1 MASKEPDEKCSNTK
15 TGEETIAL
23 EKRRSRSR
31 RVSFAETTA
40 IHLFIRDEECDTP
53 PDVEGSNNGLLHR
66 SEKDNF
72 FGPVS
77 ADFIKP
83 GRLSDSAASDDN
95 HDLTMDSTAFSMH
108 FRSLARSDSG
118 GEFKTPTAVR
128 LPFGERTSGQMS
140 STTSGGDLMVLSD
153 SQKRVSDS
161 LLADKVNGSGNSDDM
176 SIVEEYQ
183 RSYDYGK
190 LPPELDVLLTEDGKD
205 VGAVPLTS
213 QVECSNFNKSVTED
227 AKSGLHQDGRGKD
240 VGTVPLTSQVECS
253 NSKKSCTEGAKSGS
267 HQNGCEVLD
276 LDNNEKV
283 AHHISDGEKASDGA
297 NSAVHVNIDNG
308 NDVILH
314 GILAETS
321 HNTSINM
328 DDDDLFPAHFS
339 DDHTKTPF
347 LLTNVMPIDKDEEV
361 RKGAVEANG
370 NLSPPSRSQSI
381 LNHEQSIAGSVS
393 SLLAKR
399 RQIFRVSPNDKSN
412 FILSEN
418 NLRDKG
424 SKHVLSASSFE
435 KGASRLQRL
444 EAFPFFSASKAE
456 GNPSRL
462 PSESVHSSLTR
473 NKVLKCGSNDVLVAV
488 PVACLDKQFSIV
500 AEDSGDLQSMCN
512 TGMYNVRTTLGSA
525 ECASYTEAKDA
536 ELSSLYAASC
546 TSFSVSPLAL
556 SKEKSVEPFVST
568 YNCTNET
575 VVSTRSDYSMPEI
588 TFNDLK
594 SHEETGRPNHFV
606 FSPVTSVERKVSAS
620 PLYQGSLSKN
630 LNLQAELSLSLD
642 QDILVEADDFVS
654 RSENHNSL
662 LAERKKEAKRS
673 SSKIKHFKIASQEMQ
688 NGESMYSN
696 KASESKKLVIRSAN
710 LDTETISARAL
721 PEENMKSV
729 FGSAPSSDN
738 NLIEL
743 PIQVYENHKE
753 EQSCSLLQ
761 KKPCLV
767 DNAIVGVTVLTP
779 RSYQRASEHDEN
791 DQPSQK
797 SSDIFGSDNSS
808 TLKRKLFDG
817 AENDNDAIASLQRK
831 PKLCKDQKHNEEDSK
846 EFQSIGVD
854 TTAKHWVDVL
864 NSFCGMTK
872 LMPLMI
878 DSLDL
883 AQISILN
890 DILVHQEKMRSYELL
905 HRDIC
910 SQKAFD
916 SATFLQIKRLV
927 DTKLL
932 LYKLLYQKAKLQLM
946 HHEQKRLSDRVCELN
961 FRVEESKML
970 ISSCQDS
977 CISGRRDVE
986 PVSCPIDLSKKSLVA
1001 AKIPLLRKDLEIS
1014 ERKIRN
1020 INKSYHAYIKAVKD
1034 QTCTETTVHV
1044 KNILKKRVE
1053 CKSLQSEF
1061 QLCQVGN
1068 VKAMDKMPNILFDYC
1083 GIMSQRFIV
1092 KSISTYGLFISNVL
1106 NNVKISKMFRG
1117 MDASTAFSFVLR
1129 CESNLA
1135 YSGIKTIVQETQ
1147 KSSSL
1152 LHNLLDVVEEVEL
1165 AMVELR
1171 NLTNT
1176 RFSQPS
1182 GILSGVIE
1190 GLALMSEVGLRKLY
1204 DDKQLICCK
1213 INATV
1218 LACLDGKLD
1227 LQLCFTDFNN
1237 GARVALSIDITCL
1250 NRGIYPAQVL
1260 PYEVQG
1266 KAARRHG
1273 SFQLLLDN
1281 ISSAVRGVRCGHMR
1295 IISLCRCFKFNFKM
1309 SDKIFPNTFV
1319 YPHRIGA
1326 FPSPPVYE
1334 TSHLNWDFCVI
1345 GRFWDTQ
1352 DAVDLDARGWVHLK
1366 GSLMAIQRLRG
1377 YSVPENMNLNLADMW
1392 VIVVGLPIR
1401 YSTPMVAASVLT
1413 HVGDI
1418 TMEDELPNGFPIPR
1432 PRVKLLVDLSLPLI
1446 PGCYFPTYDNRAT
1459 WVRFKYEGI
1468 FKSCKKCGFFGHGR
1482 STCNKEQDEVTFH
1495 LESRFHKLHKG
1506 GAHVLFGSTDVPLFS
1521 NATRGIS
1528 PTPKIWTIELWFGNH
1543 DEDDPLEYSG
1553 DSHPSD
1559 GDIYR
1564 PGNLDSPSLPPLPPR
1579 SLPGRSRL
1587 VLREFFVV
1595 KLMKSGA
1602 AI

>member
-66 SEKDNF
+66 SESEEIRALLADDDDFDNGGGDDDGVAVETSFLRPFESPSPGSCFGSATSNDEDNF

-83 GRLSDSAASDDN
+83 GRLSDSAASDEN

-161 LLADKVNGSGNSDDM
+161 QLADKVNGSGNSDDM

-183 RSYDYGK
+183 RIYDYGK
-190 LPPELDVLLTEDGKD
+190 LPQELDVLLTEDGKD
-205 VGAVPLTS
+205 MGAVPLTS
-213 QVECSNFNKSVTED
+213 QVECSNSNKSVTAD
-227 AKSGLHQDGRGKD
+227 ARSGLHQDGRGKD

-253 NSKKSCTEGAKSGS
+253 NSKKSCTADAKSGS

-297 NSAVHVNIDNG
+297 NSAVLVNIDNG
-308 NDVILH
+308 NDGILH

-328 DDDDLFPAHFS
+328 DDDLFPAHFS
-339 DDHTKTPF
+339 DDQSKTPF
-347 LLTNVMPIDKDEEV
+347 LLTNVMPIDKDDEA

-370 NLSPPSRSQSI
+370 NLSPPTRSRSI

-412 FILSEN
+412 FILSEKN
-418 NLRDKG
+418 IRDKG

-488 PVACLDKQFSIV
+488 PVACLDKRFSIV

-512 TGMYNVRTTLGSA
+512 TGMYNVRTTLRNA

-536 ELSSLYAASC
+536 ELSSLHAASC
-546 TSFSVSPLAL
+546 THDKSTKSTSFSVSPLAL

-568 YNCTNET
+568 YSCTNET
-575 VVSTRSDYSMPEI
+575 VVSTRSDFSMPEI

-594 SHEETGRPNHFV
+594 SHEETGMPNHFV

-620 PLYQGSLSKN
+620 PLYQGCLSKN
-630 LNLQAELSLSLD
+630 LNQQAELSLSLD
-642 QDILVEADDFVS
+642 QNILLEADDLVS

-673 SSKIKHFKIASQEMQ
+673 SSKIKHFEIASQEMQ
-688 NGESMYSN
+688 NDESMCSN

-721 PEENMKSV
+721 PEETMKSV
-729 FGSAPSSDN
+729 IGSAPSSDN

-743 PIQVYENHKE
+743 PIQVYENLKE
-753 EQSCSLLQ
+753 EQSCSLFQ
-761 KKPCLV
+761 KKPWLV

-791 DQPSQK
+791 DQPLQK

-808 TLKRKLFDG
+808 TLKRKLFDE
-817 AENDNDAIASLQRK
+817 AENDNDEITSLQRK

-846 EFQSIGVD
+846 EFQSIGGD
-854 TTAKHWVDVL
+854 ITARDWVDVL
-864 NSFCGMTK
+864 NSFRGMTK
-872 LMPLMI
+872 LMPSMI
-878 DSLDL
+878 DKLDL

-890 DILVHQEKMRSYELL
+890 DILVHLEKMRSYELL

-916 SATFLQIKRLV
+916 SASFLQIKRLV

-932 LYKLLYQKAKLQLM
+932 LYKSLYQKAKLQLM
-946 HHEQKRLSDRVCELN
+946 HLEQKRLSDRVCQLN
-961 FRVEESKML
+961 SRVEETKML

-977 CISGRRDVE
+977 CISVRRDVE

-1001 AKIPLLRKDLEIS
+1001 AEIPLLRKDLEVS

-1020 INKSYHAYIKAVKD
+1020 LNKSYHAYIKAVKD
-1034 QTCTETTVHV
+1034 QTCIETTVHV
-1044 KNILKKRVE
+1044 KNILNKRVE

-1068 VKAMDKMPNILFDYC
+1068 VKAMDKMPNILFDYG

-1106 NNVKISKMFRG
+1106 NNVKISKMFHG
-1117 MDASTAFSFVLR
+1117 MDASTAFSFVLC

-1135 YSGIKTIVQETQ
+1135 YSGTKTIAQETQ

-1182 GILSGVIE
+1182 
-1190 GLALMSEVGLRKLY
+1190 
-1204 DDKQLICCK
+1204 
-1213 INATV
+1213 
-1218 LACLDGKLD
+1218 DGKLD

-1250 NRGIYPAQVL
+1250 NRGIYPAQVV

-1266 KAARRHG
+1266 KAARRHR

-1295 IISLCRCFKFNFKM
+1295 IISLCRCVSRTIQANCM
-1309 SDKIFPNTFV
+1309 S
-1319 YPHRIGA
+1319 
-1326 FPSPPVYE
+1326 
-1334 TSHLNWDFCVI
+1334 
-1345 GRFWDTQ
+1345 
-1352 DAVDLDARGWVHLK
+1352 
-1366 GSLMAIQRLRG
+1366 
-1377 YSVPENMNLNLADMW
+1377 
-1392 VIVVGLPIR
+1392 
-1401 YSTPMVAASVLT
+1401 
-1413 HVGDI
+1413 
-1418 TMEDELPNGFPIPR
+1418 
-1432 PRVKLLVDLSLPLI
+1432 
-1446 PGCYFPTYDNRAT
+1446 
-1459 WVRFKYEGI
+1459 
-1468 FKSCKKCGFFGHGR
+1468 
-1482 STCNKEQDEVTFH
+1482 
-1495 LESRFHKLHKG
+1495 
-1506 GAHVLFGSTDVPLFS
+1506 
-1521 NATRGIS
+1521 
-1528 PTPKIWTIELWFGNH
+1528 
-1543 DEDDPLEYSG
+1543 
-1553 DSHPSD
+1553 
-1559 GDIYR
+1559 
-1564 PGNLDSPSLPPLPPR
+1564 
-1579 SLPGRSRL
+1579 
-1587 VLREFFVV
+1587 
-1595 KLMKSGA
+1595 
-1602 AI
+1602 

>member
-66 SEKDNF
+66 KDNF

-83 GRLSDSAASDDN
+83 GRLSDSAASDEN

-161 LLADKVNGSGNSDDM
+161 QLADKVNGSGNSDDM

-183 RSYDYGK
+183 RIYDYGK
-190 LPPELDVLLTEDGKD
+190 LPQELDVLLTEDGKD
-205 VGAVPLTS
+205 MGAVPLTS
-213 QVECSNFNKSVTED
+213 QVECSNSNKSVTAD
-227 AKSGLHQDGRGKD
+227 ARSGLHQDGRGKD

-253 NSKKSCTEGAKSGS
+253 NSKKSCTADAKSGS

-297 NSAVHVNIDNG
+297 NSAVLVNIDNG
-308 NDVILH
+308 NDGILH

-328 DDDDLFPAHFS
+328 DDDLFPAHFS
-339 DDHTKTPF
+339 DDQSKTPF
-347 LLTNVMPIDKDEEV
+347 LLTNVMPIDKDDEA

-370 NLSPPSRSQSI
+370 NLSPPTRSRSI

-412 FILSEN
+412 FILSEKN
-418 NLRDKG
+418 IRDKG

-488 PVACLDKQFSIV
+488 PVACLDKRFSIV

-512 TGMYNVRTTLGSA
+512 TGMYNVRTTLRNA

-536 ELSSLYAASC
+536 ELSSLHAASC
-546 TSFSVSPLAL
+546 THDKSTKSTSFSVSPLAL

-568 YNCTNET
+568 YSCTNET
-575 VVSTRSDYSMPEI
+575 VVSTRSDFSMPEI

-594 SHEETGRPNHFV
+594 SHEETGMPNHFV

-620 PLYQGSLSKN
+620 PLYQGCLSKN
-630 LNLQAELSLSLD
+630 LNQQAELSLSLD
-642 QDILVEADDFVS
+642 QNILLEADDLVS

-673 SSKIKHFKIASQEMQ
+673 SSKIKHFEIASQEMQ
-688 NGESMYSN
+688 NDESMCSN

-721 PEENMKSV
+721 PEETMKSV
-729 FGSAPSSDN
+729 IGSAPSSDN

-743 PIQVYENHKE
+743 PIQVYENLKE
-753 EQSCSLLQ
+753 EQSCSLFQ
-761 KKPCLV
+761 KKPWLV

-791 DQPSQK
+791 DQPLQK

-808 TLKRKLFDG
+808 TLKRKLFDE
-817 AENDNDAIASLQRK
+817 AENDNDEITSLQRK

-846 EFQSIGVD
+846 EFQSIGGD
-854 TTAKHWVDVL
+854 ITARDWVD
-864 NSFCGMTK
+864 
-872 LMPLMI
+872 
-878 DSLDL
+878 
-883 AQISILN
+883 ISILN
-890 DILVHQEKMRSYELL
+890 DILVHLEKMRSYELL

-916 SATFLQIKRLV
+916 SASFLQIKRLV

-932 LYKLLYQKAKLQLM
+932 LYKSLYQKAKLQLM
-946 HHEQKRLSDRVCELN
+946 HLEQKRLSDRVCQLN
-961 FRVEESKML
+961 SRVEETKML

-977 CISGRRDVE
+977 CISVRRDVE

-1001 AKIPLLRKDLEIS
+1001 AEIPLLRKDLEVS

-1020 INKSYHAYIKAVKD
+1020 LNKSYHAYIKAVKD
-1034 QTCTETTVHV
+1034 QTCIETTVHV
-1044 KNILKKRVE
+1044 KNILNKRVE

-1068 VKAMDKMPNILFDYC
+1068 VKAMDKMPNILFDYG

-1106 NNVKISKMFRG
+1106 NNVKISKMFHG
-1117 MDASTAFSFVLR
+1117 MDASTAFSFVLC

-1135 YSGIKTIVQETQ
+1135 YSGTKTIAQETQ

-1190 GLALMSEVGLRKLY
+1190 GLALMSEVGVRKLN
-1204 DDKQLICCK
+1204 DDKKLICCK
-1213 INATV
+1213 INATA

-1250 NRGIYPAQVL
+1250 NRGIYPAQVV

-1266 KAARRHG
+1266 KAARRHR

-1295 IISLCRCFKFNFKM
+1295 IISLCRCVSRTIQANCM
-1309 SDKIFPNTFV
+1309 S
-1319 YPHRIGA
+1319 
-1326 FPSPPVYE
+1326 
-1334 TSHLNWDFCVI
+1334 
-1345 GRFWDTQ
+1345 
-1352 DAVDLDARGWVHLK
+1352 
-1366 GSLMAIQRLRG
+1366 
-1377 YSVPENMNLNLADMW
+1377 
-1392 VIVVGLPIR
+1392 
-1401 YSTPMVAASVLT
+1401 
-1413 HVGDI
+1413 
-1418 TMEDELPNGFPIPR
+1418 
-1432 PRVKLLVDLSLPLI
+1432 
-1446 PGCYFPTYDNRAT
+1446 
-1459 WVRFKYEGI
+1459 
-1468 FKSCKKCGFFGHGR
+1468 
-1482 STCNKEQDEVTFH
+1482 
-1495 LESRFHKLHKG
+1495 
-1506 GAHVLFGSTDVPLFS
+1506 
-1521 NATRGIS
+1521 
-1528 PTPKIWTIELWFGNH
+1528 
-1543 DEDDPLEYSG
+1543 
-1553 DSHPSD
+1553 
-1559 GDIYR
+1559 
-1564 PGNLDSPSLPPLPPR
+1564 
-1579 SLPGRSRL
+1579 
-1587 VLREFFVV
+1587 
-1595 KLMKSGA
+1595 
-1602 AI
+1602 